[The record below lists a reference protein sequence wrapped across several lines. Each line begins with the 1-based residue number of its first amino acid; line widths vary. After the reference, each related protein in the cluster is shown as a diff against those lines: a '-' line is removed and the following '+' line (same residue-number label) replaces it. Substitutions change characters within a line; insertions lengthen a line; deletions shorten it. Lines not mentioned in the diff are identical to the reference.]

1 MTKWGID
8 LTSDKL
14 CEGWTKQAIRH
25 LKDGLSEGQSKLS
38 SKTSEGYLNCQ
49 VKDNLRD
56 KLGEQYTNWTLVDS
70 WIE

>member
-8 LTSDKL
+8 LMSDKL
-14 CEGWTKQAIRH
+14 GEGWTKQAKRH
-25 LKDGLSEGQSKLS
+25 LKDELSEGQTELS

-56 KLGEQYTNWTLVDS
+56 KLSEKYTNWTLVD
-70 WIE
+70 